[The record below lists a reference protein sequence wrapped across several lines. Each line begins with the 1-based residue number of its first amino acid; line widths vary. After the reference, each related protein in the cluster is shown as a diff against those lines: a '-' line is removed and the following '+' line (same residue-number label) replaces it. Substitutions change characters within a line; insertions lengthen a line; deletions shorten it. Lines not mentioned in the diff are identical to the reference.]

1 MAIEYTFTG
10 KTNPQDW
17 TVKEAGAPVSKAEIK
32 IANDTNEV
40 SFSHTTRAILG
51 VVVPTNTEDLTL
63 NLAGGGTVVI
73 PGAAVAAIFAPV
85 FSVLSVSIL
94 LVLISIYDAYAVW
107 KSKHMITLAKSQAKA
122 NVFAGLMI
130 PYTEKGI
137 VHKKSKKRR
146 GPPKGGSFGP
156 TVGGF

>member
-73 PGAAVAAIFAPV
+73 PGAAVAAIFAP
-85 FSVLSVSIL
+85 
-94 LVLISIYDAYAVW
+94 
-107 KSKHMITLAKSQAKA
+107 
-122 NVFAGLMI
+122 G
-130 PYTEKGI
+130 GI
-137 VHKKSKKRR
+137 VPFAVKSFVF
-146 GPPKGGSFGP
+146 GGAES
-156 TVGGF
+156 GFKVIGLF